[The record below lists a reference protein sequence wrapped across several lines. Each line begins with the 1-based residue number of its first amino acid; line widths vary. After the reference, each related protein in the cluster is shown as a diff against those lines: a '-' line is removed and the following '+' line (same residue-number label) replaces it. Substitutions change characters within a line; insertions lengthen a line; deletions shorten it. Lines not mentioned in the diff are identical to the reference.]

1 MLNQAEKF
9 SMNNGFVYVTFTQ
22 INIGVNDNLFG
33 LMIKIVFLPSTD
45 HIQFVTIYYILVYN
59 IPIIFS
65 TQGSKVRFFNGI

>member
-45 HIQFVTIYYILVYN
+45 YIQFVTIYYILVYN

-65 TQGSKVRFFNGI
+65 TRGSKVRFFNGI